1 MVMRWLGG
9 LGFPK
14 NHPWNQPEVAWMN
27 PGWDSLARPGG
38 QLNNTCLVG
47 GIPTILK
54 NMKVNGKDYPI
65 YEMENKIHV
74 PKQQPAVDELTS
86 CWLFSK
92 CFSLLGGWILTFC
105 ETYYVTKKNLHILTP
120 PKKDMRNMKSENG
133 VPKSTGWWWF
143 QLFPPLNGQNLG

>member
-105 ETYYVTKKNLHILTP
+105 ETYYVTKKTCISWRP
-120 PKKDMRNMKSENG
+120 QKKTWEIWSLKMVYPN
-133 VPKSTGWWWF
+133 
-143 QLFPPLNGQNLG
+143 PLVDDDFNYFHH